1 MSCFRW
7 PPLKRKKKIVTLMP
21 SSVLSVDSSL
31 LEKTYKAGYLSRTLA
46 LYRIDEVIIYNDANS
61 TNFDTKFLEL
71 ILKYQVTPPHIKKKL
86 FRKSR
91 LLRYAG
97 LLPPVRLPNHD
108 PPKEARVGYVLDGII
123 ENCQE
128 DICHVFLGKL
138 NEGILKVNGNI
149 KSEGKKIVTVKIH
162 KIVGDKIYL
171 KESDWKDIY
180 TGYKVRRSKRVKE
193 AISRL
198 SRDGYLVIG
207 TSKLGLCITKDLIN
221 EIESKLT
228 KKKGIALVIGGPY
241 KGIDINKGTY
251 DYVLNT
257 VINQGTITVR
267 SEEALISTLSL
278 LNLFTN

>member
-1 MSCFRW
+1 VSCFKW
-7 PPLKRKKKIVTLMP
+7 PPLKRKKKIVTLIP

-46 LYRIDEVIIYNDANS
+46 LYRIDEVIIYSDANS
-61 TNFDTKFLEL
+61 TNFDAKFLEL

-86 FRKSR
+86 FKKSR

-123 ENCQE
+123 ENCRE
-128 DICHVFLGKL
+128 GICHVFLGKL
-138 NEGILKVNGNI
+138 SEGILRIDGNI
-149 KSEGKKIVTVKIH
+149 SEGKIVTVKIH
-162 KIVGDKIYL
+162 KIAGDKIYL
-171 KESDWKDIY
+171 KKSDWKDIY
-180 TGYKVRRSKRVKE
+180 TGYKVRRSKRVE
-193 AISRL
+193 EITLRL

-207 TSKLGLCITKDLIN
+207 TSRLGSCITKDLIN

-267 SEEALISTLSL
+267 SEEALISTLSI